1 MNSIATANP
10 GLQVSAR
17 TENCVII
24 AELAGVLDVASA
36 PELRERLLTLLRPA
50 SSRLVIDLSR
60 VSFCDANGLAV
71 LMGTARRARLL
82 GGFLRLAAAPPEVSQ
97 VLRSTGLDRHLRVF
111 PTVSLAA
118 SASSTPSSGTGG
130 TTRAARPARSGS
142 AARPVKPARLDVRLR
157 VGRA

>member
-50 SSRLVIDLSR
+50 SSRLVIDLSG

-71 LMGTARRARLL
+71 LMGTARRAKLL
-82 GGFLRLAAAPPEVSQ
+82 GGFLRLAAAPPEVSR
-97 VLRSTGLDRHLRVF
+97 VLHSTGLDRYLPVF
-111 PTVSLAA
+111 PTVRLAV

-130 TTRAARPARSGS
+130 TTSPARPARSG
-142 AARPVKPARLDVRLR
+142 
-157 VGRA
+157 

>member
-97 VLRSTGLDRHLRVF
+97 VLLSTGLDRYLLVF

-118 SASSTPSSGTGG
+118 SASSTPVQRDRWDHSGRPPGQV
-130 TTRAARPARSGS
+130 RVSRPAGQ
-142 AARPVKPARLDVRLR
+142 VGPA
-157 VGRA
+157 